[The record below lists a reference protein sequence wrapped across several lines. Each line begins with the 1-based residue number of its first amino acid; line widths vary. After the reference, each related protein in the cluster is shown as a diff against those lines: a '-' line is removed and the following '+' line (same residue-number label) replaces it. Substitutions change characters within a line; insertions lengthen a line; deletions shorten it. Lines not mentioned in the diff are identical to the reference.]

1 MSTSGVLSIRLPE
14 EMKARL
20 EALSKTTGRPAAYYV
35 RQALTERI
43 DDLEWAYGVATHAEA
58 IRAGVSESRPLD
70 DLASELGFEPHELRD
85 DARTLGDE

>member
-14 EMKARL
+14 EIKARL

-43 DDLEWAYGVATHAEA
+43 DDLEWAYGVAAHAEA
-58 IRAGVSESRPLD
+58 IRAGTRESRPLD
-70 DLASELGFEPHELRD
+70 DLASELGFEPNELRD
-85 DARTLGDE
+85 DARSLGVE